1 MPCLRLWVTVL
12 MSVWFRVDVCDVVGS
27 WCVVV
32 VVSDLR
38 LVRICVEAVV
48 AWLCYWFLVVFQ
60 FLVPFLAV
68 FAGIY
73 RERLWPSLL
82 QKTCVLD

>member
-1 MPCLRLWVTVL
+1 

-73 RERLWPSLL
+73 RERLWPGLL